1 MHFEVESAAAILLV
15 VFTNIDGIRRGIET
29 AKVHLIATSIVLL
42 GASVQ
47 MSYQVWNLLPSL
59 WIVSNAYKTSL
70 LAHALLLSFGLAF
83 RYNMLRKEKER
94 AQWLAI
100 ENLRKSDR
108 IKDELLANISHELRT
123 PVYGI
128 NGLAEMAL
136 RSANNADVNAA
147 RTIKQNLELISS
159 SGARLISLID
169 NLLDFSAVRHNA
181 LPLNLKAVDLR
192 SLVSLVM
199 AINAPKAADKSLNVI
214 NNIPSDL
221 PPVLADED
229 RLHQVLLNLVSNAT

>member
-1 MHFEVESAAAILLV
+1 
-15 VFTNIDGIRRGIET
+15 
-29 AKVHLIATSIVLL
+29 VHIVATSIVLL
-42 GASVQ
+42 GACVQ
-47 MSYQVWNLLPSL
+47 ISYQVWNLLPSL
-59 WIVSNAYKTSL
+59 RITSNAYKISL
-70 LAHALLLSFGLAF
+70 LTHALLLSFGLAF
-83 RYNMLRKEKER
+83 RYNMLRKEKDH

-108 IKDELLANISHELRT
+108 IKDEILANISHELRT

-136 RSANNADVNAA
+136 RSVKNADENAS

-159 SGARLISLID
+159 SGARLIGLID

-192 SLVSLVM
+192 SLVRLVM
-199 AINAPKAADKSLNVI
+199 TLNAPMAAEKAINIMNK
-214 NNIPSDL
+214 IPSEL

-229 RLHQVLLNLVSNAT
+229 RLHQVLIEPCLQCDQVHPCRQNSNLCQPCAT